1 MHSIKYRKEIDGLRA
16 IAVLPVIFFH
26 AGFSLFKGGFSGV
39 DIFFVISGYLITS
52 IILKES
58 IQDKFSVLNFYE
70 RRARRILPA
79 LFLVMLFCLPLS
91 FILLWPNDLEN
102 FGQSLVATTLFS
114 NNILLFFTS
123 TDYWSLSAE
132 FKPLLHTWSLG
143 VEEQYY
149 LVFPLVMILIW
160 PLKLNKIFFILLL
173 LTILSFF
180 LSVYL
185 SGIAEFQTINFYLL
199 PSRFW
204 ELLTGSM
211 CAIYLIGKSSNH
223 FLPLIWKNILSA
235 LGLFALFFAFFV
247 LDETLNKDFLMLL
260 PVIGTVLII
269 LFTDE
274 KTFVGRFLSLKPMI
288 YIGLISFSLY
298 LWHQPIYAFLRAY
311 SLESPSSFSYV
322 LCILIIFS
330 LASLSYKLEVYFRDW
345 EQVPSKLFYILSS
358 GTAFFLV
365 LTGLILHFSSG
376 FYSKYDSLK
385 SESHDTVSAN
395 IKFDDL
401 NKKNNTSFFSRTYF
415 INLLNKNNKNA
426 EYVNEPFR
434 YLNKAFDDPERKNL
448 VIFGDSFA
456 RDFINMGTANK
467 YFTNY
472 ELSFINY
479 NCFESAKLIEPS
491 YPESI
496 NSAHMAIVSYRILDN
511 PNDLKCLKNQVN
523 LLKELGIKFYI
534 IGTKDFGYNMN
545 APFKRKMY
553 AWKATISD
561 ETNTFNNL
569 MNTIYPNQYID
580 LISLTSENGEV
591 ALYTKNRKF
600 ISSDG
605 HHLTK
610 SGARV
615 YGKALFNIPELN
627 DLK

>member
-1 MHSIKYRKEIDGLRA
+1 MNSIKYRKEIDGLRA

-26 AGFSLFKGGFSGV
+26 AGFSVFKGGFSGV

-52 IILKES
+52 IILKEC
-58 IQDKFSVLNFYE
+58 IQNNFSVLNFYE

-79 LFLVMLFCLPLS
+79 LFLVMLLCLPLS

-149 LVFPLVMILIW
+149 LVFPLLMILIW
-160 PLKLNKIFFILLL
+160 PLKINKIFFILLL
-173 LTILSFF
+173 LSILSFF

-185 SGIAEFQTINFYLL
+185 SSIPEFKTINFYLL

-204 ELLTGSM
+204 ELLAGSM
-211 CAIYLIGKSSNH
+211 CAIYLIDKTSNNSIS
-223 FLPLIWKNILSA
+223 LIWKNILSG
-235 LGLFALFFAFFV
+235 LGLSVIFFAFFV
-247 LDETLNKDFLMLL
+247 LDESLNQDFLMLL

-269 LFTDE
+269 LFTEE
-274 KTFVGRFLSLKPMI
+274 KTFVGKFLSLKPMI

-311 SLESPSSFSYV
+311 SLESPSSFAYV
-322 LCILIIFS
+322 LCIFLVFG

-345 EQVPSKLFYILSS
+345 EKVPSKLFYLLSS
-358 GTAFFLV
+358 GVASFIV
-365 LTGLILHFSSG
+365 LTGLSLHFSSG

-385 SESHDTVSAN
+385 PEFNDTVLTN
-395 IKFDDL
+395 INSDDL
-401 NKKNNTSFFSRTYF
+401 NERNKISVFSRKYF
-415 INLLNKNNKNA
+415 LNLLNKNNKNA

-434 YLNKAFDDPERKNL
+434 YLNREFDNPERKNL

-456 RDFINMGTANK
+456 RDFINMGTANN
-467 YFTNY
+467 YFRDY

-479 NCFESAKLIEPS
+479 NCYESTQSIKPS

-496 NSAHMAIVSYRILDN
+496 HQADMAIISYRILDN
-511 PNDLKCLKNQVN
+511 ADDLVCLKNQVL
-523 LLKELGIKFYI
+523 LLKELGIRFYI

-553 AWKATISD
+553 EWKATISD
-561 ETNTFNNL
+561 EIHTFNNL

-580 LISLTSENGEV
+580 LINLTSQDKKV
-591 ALYTKNRKF
+591 SLYTKNKKF

-615 YGKALFNIPELN
+615 YGKALFSIPELN
-627 DLK
+627 DLR